1 MCRQINSGKT
11 LEEIIQEKS
20 LRQDLF
26 DKYIQVIQE
35 DTHEERRAYAPELA
49 SYAAE
54 ILAGLGAE
62 VDLTPSQEDVARCSL
77 RRIAVVYL
85 QPREETLI
93 KEFKRKGGEHP
104 RSVGSRS
111 RHYEEEY
118 PRSRSPFGDSR
129 RPRDEG
135 EARRTRD
142 GSSTQLRWQL
152 PPPRDREKH
161 SRVAALR
168 HEDSDSAEEVE
179 TTRAAVIESG
189 KGSQA
194 SSNDRPRYKF
204 VEFKK
209 LLSMVDNEHAKQAW
223 PDNAKFSKV
232 CQDFIIRPL
241 DKQNQIWA
249 EPGRHVQVLLLEKS
263 TS

>member
-1 MCRQINSGKT
+1 MHESYVDYVEPVVEGSSSLDPPPHAIHIRPSAGVVPEVMPPILSLSGSMT
-11 LEEIIQEKS
+11 
-20 LRQDLF
+20 
-26 DKYIQVIQE
+26 
-35 DTHEERRAYAPELA
+35 
-49 SYAAE
+49 
-54 ILAGLGAE
+54 
-62 VDLTPSQEDVARCSL
+62 
-77 RRIAVVYL
+77 
-85 QPREETLI
+85 
-93 KEFKRKGGEHP
+93 

-194 SSNDRPRYKF
+194 SSHDRPRYKY

-249 EPGRHVQVLLLEKS
+249 EDTCKFCYRRPH
-263 TS
+263 